1 MIVVSDTSPIINLA
15 AIGRL
20 DILAT
25 LYGQI
30 LIPDAVY
37 MEIVLAGAGLP
48 GADDVRA
55 ASWIETRSIA
65 DLTLASGLQLELDRG
80 EAEAISLAVDT
91 HADLLLMDERRGR
104 KAAARIGVPVLG
116 LLGVVVHAKRLGL
129 LPAVR
134 PILDALVSQ
143 AGFYIGDDLY
153 RHVLTASGE

>member
-1 MIVVSDTSPIINLA
+1 MIVVSDTYPIINLA

-104 KAAARIGVPVLG
+104 KAAARIGVPVLVSSASSSTPNG
-116 LLGVVVHAKRLGL
+116 WDCCRRSGRFWMRWS
-129 LPAVR
+129 VR
-134 PILDALVSQ
+134 P
-143 AGFYIGDDLY
+143 
-153 RHVLTASGE
+153 ASTSATTCTGTS